1 MFNSKNKNQQQ
12 PLEIS
17 QHEIS
22 TIIGEGFVFI
32 GEVRGASVIRIE
44 GKIIGNV
51 NVENGVI
58 LGEKGN
64 VEGDINTKSAIIY
77 GTIKGNIKSTQL
89 EIKKSGL
96 INGDISTDTL
106 EIELGAQYNGKLNMR
121 RPQLA
126 VEDAETGNSDESKVT
141 GQPDIE
147 KASPEVPFQTKKAS

>member
-51 NVENGVI
+51 HVENGVI

-64 VEGDINTKSAIIY
+64 VEGDIHTKSAIIY
-77 GTIKGNIKSTQL
+77 GTIKGNVKSTQL
-89 EIKKSGL
+89 EIKKTGL

-126 VEDAETGNSDESKVT
+126 VEETGAEESEELEPTAVEVEIQKVPL
-141 GQPDIE
+141 QAR
-147 KASPEVPFQTKKAS
+147 KAS

>member
-1 MFNSKNKNQQQ
+1 MFNSKSKNQQQ
-12 PLEIS
+12 SLEIS
-17 QHEIS
+17 QNEIS

-51 NVENGVI
+51 NVESGVI

-64 VEGDINTKSAIIY
+64 VEGDIHTKSAIIY
-77 GTIKGNIKSTQL
+77 GTIQGNVKSTQL
-89 EIKKSGL
+89 EIKRTGL

-121 RPQLA
+121 RPQIA
-126 VEDAETGNSDESKVT
+126 VEETKETVT
-141 GQPDIE
+141 VELPDIQ
-147 KASPEVPFQTKKAS
+147 KAPTQVPLQTKKAS